1 MNSKSKLVAKSFKAM
16 LERIPS
22 RFNWVTIRIPFD
34 VTKVWGTRAKV
45 RVKGEINGFPLRA
58 WVFPTTKGYQC
69 MLIKKSL
76 QTGGNASVGDTAHF
90 RLEPDTAKRV
100 AIIPA
105 EFERILKQ
113 DRAFRRWFD
122 ALGFSMRSWICHW
135 IVSVKSPE
143 ARVRRAEQIAE
154 QLLSTMEAELDL
166 PPILKRA
173 FASDPRAYEGWQS
186 MTPLQRRYQLLSIFY
201 CRTPESRDRRIAKMM
216 EDALARTEGKPR
228 TKSTHEEFAHE
239 EFTHEELE

>member
-22 RFNWVTIRIPFD
+22 RFNWVTIRIPSD
-34 VTKVWGTRAKV
+34 VYKARRPPAKF

-69 MLIKKSL
+69 MLIQKRL
-76 QTGGNASVGDTAHF
+76 QTGGNASLGATAHF

-113 DRAFRRWFD
+113 DRGFRRWFD
-122 ALGFSMRSWICHW
+122 RLTFSMRQWICYW

-143 ARVRRAEQIAE
+143 ARVRRAEQVAE
-154 QLLSTMEAELDL
+154 QLMATMEAELDL
-166 PPILKRA
+166 PPILKLA
-173 FASDPRAYEGWQS
+173 FARDPRALHGWQS
-186 MTPLQRRYQLLSIFY
+186 MTPLQRRYPLLGIFY
-201 CRTPESRDRRIAKMM
+201 CRTPETRDRRIAKML
-216 EDALARTEGKPR
+216 EDALARTGRKPR
-228 TKSTHEEFAHE
+228 TKSAPEEFAHE
-239 EFTHEELE
+239 EFE